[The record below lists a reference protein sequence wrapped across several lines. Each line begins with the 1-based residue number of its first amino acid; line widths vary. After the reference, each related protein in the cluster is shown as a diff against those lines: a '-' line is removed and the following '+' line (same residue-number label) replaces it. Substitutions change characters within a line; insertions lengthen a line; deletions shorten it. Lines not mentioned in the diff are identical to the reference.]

1 MDQIFT
7 IRTYGFGELAQMYF
21 PAVSPKTASTNLNN
35 WIKSA
40 PALKSALC
48 ETGRRPGCKILSPA
62 QVRLIVEVLGE
73 P

>member
-35 WIKSA
+35 WIRAA
-40 PALKSALC
+40 PELREALYEA
-48 ETGRRPGCKILSPA
+48 GRRPGFKILSPA

>member
-35 WIKSA
+35 WIRAA
-40 PALKSALC
+40 PELREALHEA
-48 ETGRRPGCKILSPA
+48 GRRPGFKILSPA

>member
-21 PAVSPKTASTNLNN
+21 PAVTPKTASTNLNK
-35 WIKSA
+35 WIRTA
-40 PALKSALC
+40 PELREALFEA
-48 ETGRRPGCKILSPA
+48 GRRPGFKILSPA

>member
-1 MDQIFT
+1 MDQPFT

-35 WIKSA
+35 WIRAA
-40 PALKSALC
+40 PELREALYEA
-48 ETGRRPGCKILSPA
+48 GRRPGFKILSPA